1 MRNFSAVP
9 VGTVID
15 VALLLQVA
23 SAGMLARQFEP
34 AESQTCFTN
43 CSVAEVTVTFPEL
56 VRLTPPPPGSVAW
69 LTAAWTPTGHNTKII
84 RGATRIPFMN
94 KPARFKRKRFDM
106 TDLLFGQGLLLH
118 YKKACPPLRE
128 TGPLAEV

>member
-9 VGTVID
+9 AGTVIE
-15 VALLLQVA
+15 VALLLHVA

-43 CSVAEVTVTFPEL
+43 CRVAEVTVTFPEL
-56 VRLTPPPPGSVAW
+56 LRLTPPPPGSVAW
-69 LTAAWTPTGHNTKII
+69 LTAAWTSTGHNTNII
-84 RGATRIPFMN
+84 RGEARIPFMST
-94 KPARFKRKRFDM
+94 PARFKAERLNM

-118 YKKACPPLRE
+118 YKKSLSPAKGNRRSC
-128 TGPLAEV
+128 

>member
-9 VGTVID
+9 AGTVIE

-34 AESQTCFTN
+34 AESQTCFIS
-43 CSVAEVTVTFPEL
+43 CRVAEVTVTFPEL

-69 LTAAWTPTGHNTKII
+69 LTAAWTPTGHNTSII
-84 RGATRIPFMN
+84 RVVARTPFMST
-94 KPARFKRKRFDM
+94 PTRFKAERLDM
-106 TDLLFGQGLLLH
+106 TDLLFGRGLLLH
-118 YKKACPPLRE
+118 YKKSPSPAKGNRPSC
-128 TGPLAEV
+128 

>member
-1 MRNFSAVP
+1 MRNLSVVP
-9 VGTVID
+9 VGTVIE

-69 LTAAWTPTGHNTKII
+69 LTAAWTPAGHNTRII
-84 RGATRIPFMN
+84 KGATRIPFMST
-94 KPARFKRKRFDM
+94 PAKFKGKRLNM
-106 TDLLFGQGLLLH
+106 TDLLFGQGLFLH
-118 YKKACPPLRE
+118 YKKSLSPVRE
-128 TGPLAEV
+128 TGPLA

>member
-1 MRNFSAVP
+1 MRNLSAVP
-9 VGTVID
+9 VGTVIE

-43 CSVAEVTVTFPEL
+43 CRVAEVTVTLPEL

-69 LTAAWTPTGHNTKII
+69 LTAACTSAGPTTHII
-84 RGATRIPFMN
+84 RRATRIPFMN
-94 KPARFKRKRFDM
+94 KPAKFRTKRFNM
-106 TDLLFGQGLLLH
+106 TDLLFGSRCTASLQ
-118 YKKACPPLRE
+118 KKPVAR
-128 TGPLAEV
+128 

>member
-9 VGTVID
+9 AGTVIE

-43 CSVAEVTVTFPEL
+43 CRVAEATVTFPEL

-69 LTAAWTPTGHNTKII
+69 LTAAWTSTGPNTHIT
-84 RGATRIPFMN
+84 RAAARIPFMSN
-94 KPARFKRKRFDM
+94 PAKFSATRLNM
-106 TDLLFGQGLLLH
+106 GDLLLGQGLWIH
-118 YKKACPPLRE
+118 YKKSLSPAKGNRPSC
-128 TGPLAEV
+128 